1 MLVVFR
7 IKNKDLHRGRFGHA
21 SWLLRLGD
29 QNLHGDSVQFP
40 AKGPPNASIVIIK
53 QESGL

>member
-7 IKNKDLHRGRFGHA
+7 TKNQDLHRGRFSYA

-29 QNLHGDSVQFP
+29 QSLHGDSVQFP
-40 AKGPPNASIVIIK
+40 AKGPPNASTVIIK
-53 QESGL
+53 